1 MNTEVMFSSK
11 KDDWET
17 PQTLF
22 DKMNAIYNFSYD
34 LAASDDNTKCEHYF
48 TKENDSLAT
57 DWTKI
62 KGNLWLNPPYGRD
75 LRKWVQKAYESSL
88 ERQGVIVMLIPSRTD
103 TSYWHD
109 FIFNKAK
116 IDFLR
121 GRLKFEVGGGGWTIS
136 TISKRNCNFLLK
148 GELICFTH

>member
-34 LAASDDNTKCEHYF
+34 LAASDDNAKCEHYF
-48 TKENDSLAT
+48 TKEDDSLAT
-57 DWTKI
+57 DWTAI
-62 KGNLWLNPPYGRD
+62 DGNLWLNPPYGRD
-75 LRKWVQKAYESSL
+75 LKRWIKKAYESSL
-88 ERQGVIVMLIPSRTD
+88 NRQGVIVVLIPSRTD

-109 FIFNKAK
+109 YIFNKAN
-116 IDFLR
+116 IEFLR
-121 GRLKFEVGGGGWTIS
+121 GRLKFEVGGVAGQSAPFPSAMITFG
-136 TISKRNCNFLLK
+136 
-148 GELICFTH
+148 